1 MRSTSF
7 KRLEIKISPK
17 SLWLPI
23 HRSQINKALSP
34 LSFNLKKKKKI
45 SRLEIN
51 RREGKRN
58 LPFRNLKPPSLPS
71 FQEKSKLKLQTRN
84 E

>member
-7 KRLEIKISPK
+7 KRLEIKISPE

-34 LSFNLKKKKKI
+34 LSLKKKKKI
-45 SRLEIN
+45 RRLNLKLTED
-51 RREGKRN
+51 KRN

-71 FQEKSKLKLQTRN
+71 FQEKSNLKLQTRN

>member
-7 KRLEIKISPK
+7 KRLEIKISPE

-34 LSFNLKKKKKI
+34 LSLKKKKNQKI
-45 SRLEIN
+45 EFEIN
-51 RREGKRN
+51 RRQK
-58 LPFRNLKPPSLPS
+58 
-71 FQEKSKLKLQTRN
+71 KSAI
-84 E
+84 